1 VSGLGSAPWGEFTLG
16 VPLAQPEEDQPSLV
30 VARRID
36 AATKRYILTDEGN
49 FARMSATAQR
59 VLLTV
64 SFALQNMKTV
74 DPASRAAA
82 ASGLRAALR
91 VLTIGRSPAARLI
104 DVRVTSP
111 APATTL
117 IEVEFVDLLGDGS
130 DPETVSLEVS

>member
-1 VSGLGSAPWGEFTLG
+1 VSGLGSAPWGEFSLG
-16 VPLAQPEEDQPSLV
+16 VPLAQPEEDLATLV
-30 VARRID
+30 EARRID
-36 AATKRYILTDEGN
+36 AATKRYVLTDDGN
-49 FARMSATAQR
+49 FARMSVTAQR

-64 SFALQNMKTV
+64 SFALRTMKTV

-91 VLTIGRSPAARLI
+91 VLTEGRSPVARVLRV
-104 DVRVTSP
+104 DVTSP

-117 IEVEFVDLLGDGS
+117 IEVEFVDLVGDGS

>member
-1 VSGLGSAPWGEFTLG
+1 MSGLGSAPWGEFSLG

-30 VARRID
+30 EARRID
-36 AATKRYILTDEGN
+36 AVTKRYVIDSGGN

-64 SFALQNMKTV
+64 SFALQTMKTI

-82 ASGLRAALR
+82 RSNLRAALR
-91 VLTIGRSPAARLI
+91 VLSEGREPAARILRV
-104 DVRVTSP
+104 DVTSP

-117 IEVEFVDLLGDGS
+117 VEVEFVDLVGDGS
-130 DPETVSLEVS
+130 DPETVSLEVT